1 MDGKTAVAK
10 ILKIEGVDFVSCFP
24 FNPVLDAVAEEGIRL
39 IAART
44 ERVAVGISDGFT
56 RASFGRRHGVSMVQS
71 NAGSE
76 NAFAAVAQ
84 AFADS
89 SPILFMPA
97 GPGRREQKRPH
108 FMARD
113 NYRSVSKWVER
124 IQFAD
129 QVPTMMRRAFTYLKT
144 GRPGPVVLE
153 VPMDVM
159 QEEFDDALFQ
169 YEAVKGW
176 KPAGDPEDVRRVARV
191 LIEARNPVIRAG
203 SGVLYAEAWNE
214 LRELAELIQIP
225 VFTTMQGK
233 GAFSETHPLALGAGG
248 RTRPKMVMDYL
259 DKADVIFA
267 LGSSCTI
274 EPFTTNLP
282 KGRRIIQ
289 STIDEVDVGKDF
301 PVEEAIIGDA
311 KLVLRQLIDEVKE
324 QIGPEGKRDRDSIV
338 GEIKASKEAWFKE
351 WTPKLTSDEIPIN
364 PYRVVWDLNK
374 VLDKGASIVTP
385 ESGGPRDQSVPFYE
399 VTVPGGFIGWGKTT
413 TLGGSVGFAMG
424 AKLANPDKTV
434 VNLMGD
440 ASIGM
445 TGFDLETA
453 VREGIP
459 ILTIVLNN
467 GQFSGYRRMQPVA
480 TERYDI
486 DCCGGD
492 YAKIAEGLGLYS
504 EKVERPDEIIPAIKR
519 AKEVVADGQPALLE
533 MITCMDTN
541 FSLYDS

>member
-24 FNPVLDAVAEEGIRL
+24 LNPVLDAVAEEGIRL

-56 RASFGRRHGVSMVQS
+56 RASFGRRHGVSMVQN

-89 SPILFMPA
+89 SPILFMPG
-97 GPGRREQKRPH
+97 GPGRRDQKRPH

-169 YEAVKGW
+169 YEPVKGW

-191 LIEARNPVIRAG
+191 LVEARNPVIRAG

-233 GAFSETHPLALGAGG
+233 GAFPETHPLALGTGG
-248 RTRPKMVMDYL
+248 RTRPKMVMEYL

-324 QIGPEGKRDRDSIV
+324 QIGPEGKRDQGSIV
-338 GEIKASKEAWFKE
+338 GEIRALKEAWFKE

-364 PYRVVWDLNK
+364 PYRVIWDLNK
-374 VLDKGASIVTP
+374 VLDKGVSIVTP

-459 ILTIVLNN
+459 ILSIVLNN

-480 TERYDI
+480 TERYNI
-486 DCCGGD
+486 DRCGGD